1 MNNQGSPIPSYG
13 VSLTTTQM
21 VDNINLTTAVQNV
34 PQIQTT
40 VTENGP
46 EITSIIDAPFIQVT
60 SVNGQTGDVTIDA
73 SVRQFKSNKRYV
85 QGSLCVHDGSLYIAR
100 ADFTSGSTFNPAD
113 WIQVQGGGGGGASVQ
128 SDWRA
133 SNPTDPAYIKN
144 KPTTLGQIDNS
155 YVPITEQEK
164 EKLTQT
170 QIYTLQEKSKLSN
183 TEVFTPGE
191 KNKLASMQVLT
202 PEEKNKITQTQI
214 YTPTEKSKLSQT
226 EIFTQPEKTKLAN
239 LESIT
244 SEDKAKL
251 ALLQEPYTTM
261 EKTKLVN
268 IEFGAQKNVQPN
280 WTETDVSSFSYIRNK
295 PENLVQDAR
304 YVHTDNNFT
313 NEMKN
318 RVAKDYIEKDTGTVS
333 HDNIDW
339 STISWTNGRQI
350 GSGAMQGANYKIYS
364 KFIEQRVNLTAGVVY
379 NVAHGLYEGPFKIL
393 LIQCSIA
400 LGSETQF
407 VPMPHVEAG
416 QHLRWGYDPKH
427 VWFLPTY
434 SWGNKNSRIY
444 MMYAMPN

>member
-21 VDNINLTTAVQNV
+21 VDNINLTTAVQDV

-113 WIQVQGGGGGGASVQ
+113 WIQVQGGGGGASVQ
-128 SDWRA
+128 SDWKS

-170 QIYTLQEKSKLSN
+170 QIYTLQEKSKLHG

-191 KNKLASMQVLT
+191 KNKLASMQILT

-214 YTPTEKSKLSQT
+214 YTPAEKTKLSQT
-226 EIFTQPEKTKLAN
+226 EIFTQAEKTKLAD

-244 SEDKAKL
+244 SEDKTKL

-261 EKTKLVN
+261 EKTKLAN
-268 IEFGAQKNVQPN
+268 IESGAQKNVQPN

-295 PENLVQDAR
+295 PENLVQDAH

-313 NEMKN
+313 NEIKQKAM
-318 RVAKDYIEKDTGTVS
+318 KDYILQQPASVTYENVEWDSIVLTNASQVGYGNIGGT
-333 HDNIDW
+333 
-339 STISWTNGRQI
+339 
-350 GSGAMQGANYKIYS
+350 NYRIYS
-364 KFIEQRVNLTAGVVY
+364 KFIEQRINLTGRTVY
-379 NVAHGLYEGPFKIL
+379 NIPHGLPSDTFKIL
-393 LIQCSIA
+393 QIQCSVA
-400 LGSETQF
+400 LGSEAQYI
-407 VPMPHVEAG
+407 PLPYIEDNHY
-416 QHLRWGYDPKH
+416 LRWGYDDKYF
-427 VWFLPTY
+427 WFFPTY
-434 SWGNKNSRIY
+434 SWGNKSARIY
-444 MMYAMPN
+444 VLYALPK